1 MKHRY
6 EFADASAAKS
16 KKAKKQ
22 KAKNQRQSMATSVAD
37 KKTSL
42 NIRPKPPPSRPIL
55 LFYINK
61 NNINRARLN
70 IQRLASSFSNRLDE
84 LSLLLNGT
92 AFKKFDTKS
101 RHGL

>member
-6 EFADASAAKS
+6 EFTDASAAKS

-22 KAKNQRQSMATSVAD
+22 KAKNQRQGMATSVAD

-84 LSLLLNGT
+84 LALLLNGT

>member
-37 KKTSL
+37 KKNLTQHQTKAAPQSPNSPFL
-42 NIRPKPPPSRPIL
+42 HQQEQYQPSQAQHSATR
-55 LFYINK
+55 K
-61 NNINRARLN
+61 
-70 IQRLASSFSNRLDE
+70 
-84 LSLLLNGT
+84 
-92 AFKKFDTKS
+92 
-101 RHGL
+101 